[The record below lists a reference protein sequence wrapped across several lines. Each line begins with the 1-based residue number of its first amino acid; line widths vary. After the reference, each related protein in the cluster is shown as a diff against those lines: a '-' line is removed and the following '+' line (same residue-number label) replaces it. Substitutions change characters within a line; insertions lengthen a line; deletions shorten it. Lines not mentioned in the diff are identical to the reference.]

1 MAELRYNAAQREEYL
16 TMIGRVGH
24 AWVEIFEGNTDFY
37 SANYWDLLTEL
48 WRVHAPVRKTDA
60 LRSMKAILSAHTAG
74 KYVEEALKQG
84 FIVEHEN
91 PEDARSKLVELSPD
105 MRIRLDNFFDNAV
118 GFVRQTNRKIDVLG
132 PSPEEP

>member
-1 MAELRYNAAQREEYL
+1 
-16 TMIGRVGH
+16 
-24 AWVEIFEGNTDFY
+24 
-37 SANYWDLLTEL
+37 
-48 WRVHAPVRKTDA
+48 
-60 LRSMKAILSAHTAG
+60 MKAILSAHTAG